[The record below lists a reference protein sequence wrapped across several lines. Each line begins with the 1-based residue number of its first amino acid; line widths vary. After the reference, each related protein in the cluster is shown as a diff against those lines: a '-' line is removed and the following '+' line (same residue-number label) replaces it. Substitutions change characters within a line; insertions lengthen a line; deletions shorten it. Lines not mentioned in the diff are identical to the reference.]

1 MTQQSKR
8 PARPARGR
16 GGAAPQAP
24 ARLDARGESLS
35 NALPSIYAAMQ
46 AEIGAAVDEV
56 TVTVEAERVVD
67 ACMVAKEH
75 PDLDFDYLRCLSAV
89 DYVERIEVDYHVF
102 SLRWRHK
109 MVIKTNLQPEA
120 PRVGTVIPVW
130 RGADWFEREAHDLFG
145 IVFVGHPN
153 PSPLLLY
160 DGFDGYPGLRSFPYH
175 EYEEW

>member
-1 MTQQSKR
+1 MTEQSRR

-16 GGAAPQAP
+16 GGAAPQA
-24 ARLDARGESLS
+24 AVRLDARGESLS
-35 NALPSIYAAMQ
+35 QTLPSIYGGMQ

-56 TVTVEAERVVD
+56 TVTVEAGQVFN
-67 ACMVAKEH
+67 ACKTAKEH
-75 PDLDFDYLRCLSAV
+75 PDLDFDYLRCISAV
-89 DYVERIEVDYHVF
+89 DYVERIEVNYHVF

-109 MVIKTNLQPEA
+109 MAIKANLQPDE
-120 PRVGTVIPVW
+120 PRVDTVIPVW

-153 PSPLLLY
+153 LSPLLLY
-160 DGFDGYPGLRSFPYH
+160 DGFEGHPGLRSFPYH

>member
-1 MTQQSKR
+1 MTEQSRR

-16 GGAAPQAP
+16 GVAAPQA
-24 ARLDARGESLS
+24 AVRLDARGESLS
-35 NALPSIYAAMQ
+35 QTLPSIYGGMQ

-56 TVTVEAERVVD
+56 TVTVEAGQVFNV
-67 ACMVAKEH
+67 CKTAKEH
-75 PDLDFDYLRCLSAV
+75 PDLDFDYLRCISAV
-89 DYVERIEVDYHVF
+89 DYVERIEVNYHVF

-109 MVIKTNLQPEA
+109 MAIKANLQPDE
-120 PRVGTVIPVW
+120 PRVDTVIPVW

-153 PSPLLLY
+153 LSPLLLY
-160 DGFDGYPGLRSFPYH
+160 DGFEGHPGLRSFPYH

>member
-1 MTQQSKR
+1 MTEQSRR

-16 GGAAPQAP
+16 GGAAPQA
-24 ARLDARGESLS
+24 AVRLDARGESLS
-35 NALPSIYAAMQ
+35 QALPSIYGGMQ

-56 TVTVEAERVVD
+56 TVTVEARQVSD
-67 ACMVAKEH
+67 TCRTAKEH
-75 PDLDFDYLRCLSAV
+75 PDLDFDYLRCISAV
-89 DYVERIEVDYHVF
+89 DYVERIEIDYHVF

-109 MVIKTNLQPEA
+109 MVIKANLQPDE
-120 PRVGTVIPVW
+120 PRVDTVMPVW

-153 PSPLLLY
+153 LSPLLLY
-160 DGFDGYPGLRSFPYH
+160 DGFDGRPGLRSFPYH

>member
-1 MTQQSKR
+1 
-8 PARPARGR
+8 
-16 GGAAPQAP
+16 
-24 ARLDARGESLS
+24 
-35 NALPSIYAAMQ
+35 MQ

-56 TVTVEAERVVD
+56 TVTVEAGRVVD
-67 ACMVAKEH
+67 ACRVAKED
-75 PDLDFDYLRCLSAV
+75 PGLDFDYLRCISAV
-89 DYVERIEVDYHVF
+89 DYVERIEVNYHVF

-109 MVIKTNLQPEA
+109 MVIKVNLQPDE

-160 DGFDGYPGLRSFPYH
+160 EGFEGHPGLRSFPYH